1 LSRPVAQLA
10 ERWSPKPQVGGSIP
24 SWPAKEQ
31 MAFSGMDR
39 VIDKMQNYLRWFVG
53 LFFIG
58 LAVFLNSY
66 FVQEP
71 LLYRVIGVI
80 LLVSLGLLVLVTT
93 EEGKD
98 AFKITLDSRTE
109 IRRVVWPT
117 RNETLQTT
125 LIVLV
130 AIFIS
135 GLVLW
140 GLDSLFGWVTASFL
154 R

>member
-1 LSRPVAQLA
+1 
-10 ERWSPKPQVGGSIP
+10 
-24 SWPAKEQ
+24 